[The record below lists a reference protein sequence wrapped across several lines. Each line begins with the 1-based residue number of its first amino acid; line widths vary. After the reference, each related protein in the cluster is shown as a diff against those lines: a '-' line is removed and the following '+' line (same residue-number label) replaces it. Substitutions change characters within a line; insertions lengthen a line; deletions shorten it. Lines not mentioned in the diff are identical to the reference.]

1 MRFLYIGSGDVFTR
15 HELGFIAALSMLG
28 KVDVIVVDQ
37 RAGVEK
43 IRIGSDNGV
52 WDVMFYHIPCKNVLQ
67 LNRCGS
73 MIKGVIDIGEYDAV
87 FATPRLPIIIAK
99 SLFRSV
105 VLRLWSIR
113 AAKLR
118 DNLRFGAYGDIA
130 LFVPSIIANMFYIAK
145 SVYSI
150 ATDHATYSFAL
161 RIYPMF
167 KDRLVKLYPPYGFI
181 IKNKDME
188 QKEPKINSEVLEVI
202 DRGGYVLGF
211 TVLSKKGAYLKF
223 EAKPHAIVLY
233 QIAKKANIDVIIA
246 GSSPDDW
253 QRAFP
258 NIRVP
263 PNLYLIKGFSDSMLP
278 KLYSNAKLI
287 VIPITNRS
295 ISNRLLEALFYS
307 KPIITSEIAV
317 QLHPELKHGI
327 HIYISNWDEIVEN
340 TLKLLRDDDMLKRL
354 KEGAKDAYNK
364 YFSTGINAKIIE
376 RIVQWRL

>member
-1 MRFLYIGSGDVFTR
+1 
-15 HELGFIAALSMLG
+15 MLG
-28 KVDVIVVDQ
+28 KVDVIVIDQ
-37 RAGVEK
+37 RAGIEK
-43 IRIGSDNGV
+43 IRVGSDNGV
-52 WDVMFYHIPCKNVLQ
+52 WDVMFYHIPYKNVLQ
-67 LNRCGS
+67 LTRCRS
-73 MIKGVIDIGEYDAV
+73 MIRRVIDIGEYDTV

-145 SVYSI
+145 SVYSM

-167 KDRLVKLYPPYGFI
+167 KDRLMKLYPPYGFI

-253 QRAFP
+253 RRAFP

-307 KPIITSEIAV
+307 KPIIASEIAV

-327 HIYISNWDEIVEN
+327 HIYISNWDEIVEDN
-340 TLKLLRDDDMLKRL
+340 LKLLRDDEMLKRL
-354 KEGAKDAYNK
+354 EEGAKDAYNK

>member
-1 MRFLYIGSGDVFTR
+1 MRFLYISSGDVFTR

-28 KVDVIVVDQ
+28 KVDVIVIDQ
-37 RAGVEK
+37 RVGIEK
-43 IRIGSDNGV
+43 NRVGSDNGV
-52 WDVMFYHIPCKNVLQ
+52 WDVMFYYVPCKNVLQ
-67 LNRCGS
+67 LTRCRS
-73 MIKGVIDIGEYDAV
+73 MIKRVIDIGEYDTV
-87 FATPRLPIIIAK
+87 FATPRLPIIVTK
-99 SLFRSV
+99 SLFRSAI
-105 VLRLWSIR
+105 LRLWSIR
-113 AAKLR
+113 VAKLR
-118 DNLRFGAYGDIA
+118 NNLRFGAYGDIA

-145 SVYSI
+145 SVYSM

-161 RIYPMF
+161 RIYPIF
-167 KDRLVKLYPPYGFI
+167 KDRLIKLYPPYGFI
-181 IKNKDME
+181 LKNKDME
-188 QKEPKINSEVLEVI
+188 QKEIEINSEVLDVI
-202 DRGGYVLGF
+202 DRGNYVLGF

-253 QRAFP
+253 QRALP

-278 KLYSNAKLI
+278 KLYSNAKLT

-295 ISNRLLEALFYS
+295 ISNRLLEALFYN

-327 HIYISNWDEIVEN
+327 HIYISNWNEIVED
-340 TLKLLRDDDMLKRL
+340 TLMLLRDYDMLKRL
-354 KEGAKDAYNK
+354 EEGAKDAYNK
-364 YFSTGINAKIIE
+364 NFSTGINAKIIE

>member
-1 MRFLYIGSGDVFTR
+1 MRFLYISSGDVFTR

-28 KVDVIVVDQ
+28 KVDVIVIDQ
-37 RAGVEK
+37 RVGIEK
-43 IRIGSDNGV
+43 NRVGSDNGV
-52 WDVMFYHIPCKNVLQ
+52 WDVMFYHVPCKNVLQ
-67 LNRCGS
+67 LTRCRS
-73 MIKGVIDIGEYDAV
+73 MIKRVIDIGEYDTV
-87 FATPRLPIIIAK
+87 FATPRLPIIVTK
-99 SLFRSV
+99 SLFRSAI
-105 VLRLWSIR
+105 LRLWSIR

-130 LFVPSIIANMFYIAK
+130 LFVPSIIASMFYIAK
-145 SVYSI
+145 SVYSM
-150 ATDHATYSFAL
+150 ATDHATYSFVL
-161 RIYPMF
+161 RIYPIF
-167 KDRLVKLYPPYGFI
+167 KDRLMKLYPPYGFI

-188 QKEPKINSEVLEVI
+188 QKEIEINSEVLEVI
-202 DRGGYVLGF
+202 DRGNYVLGF

-246 GSSPDDW
+246 GSSSDDW
-253 QRAFP
+253 QRALP

-278 KLYSNAKLI
+278 KLYSNAKLT

-295 ISNRLLEALFYS
+295 ISNRLLEALFYN

-327 HIYISNWDEIVEN
+327 HIYISNWNEIVED
-340 TLKLLRDDDMLKRL
+340 TLMLLRDYDMLKRL
-354 KEGAKDAYNK
+354 EEGAKDAYNK